1 MTTWIATFGRL
12 AGLGRTTAACAV
24 AIAAACAFAACRQSP
39 PGEGSAAPGS
49 SANAAV
55 TGQSLLPE
63 AVSAV
68 LFEKWTGDLDGMM
81 ARRIIRAGVVFSR
94 THYFID
100 RGMQRGVAYESL
112 KLFEDQLNR
121 RRKPADWVHVVF
133 VPMSREALLPA
144 LVNGQVDLVAAMVPV
159 TAESQKFV
167 DFSPPTRTDISD
179 VVVTG
184 PGGPPIGSV
193 D

>member
-1 MTTWIATFGRL
+1 MMT
-12 AGLGRTTAACAV
+12 
-24 AIAAACAFAACRQSP
+24 
-39 PGEGSAAPGS
+39 
-49 SANAAV
+49 
-55 TGQSLLPE
+55 
-63 AVSAV
+63 
-68 LFEKWTGDLDGMM
+68 
-81 ARRIIRAGVVFSR
+81 RRIIRAGVVFSR

-100 RGMQRGVAYESL
+100 RGMQRGAAYEAL

-159 TAESQKFV
+159 TAESQQFV
-167 DFSPPTRTDISD
+167 DFSPPTRTGIND

-184 PGGPPIGSV
+184 PGGPPINSV
-193 D
+193 DDLAGQRIFVRSGSSYHNSLTKLNEQFGSRGMPQMHFDLAPGTLEDDDLLEMVNGGLVKVVVVHDYLAQFWAKVLPTT